1 MIDVSKYEKVGEFKD
16 GRLHWLEGRDIN
28 AVYLIKFKED
38 FYIGSA
44 EYLYIRIKEHVKS
57 FLHCEHTEKMQEVF
71 ENEGV
76 FDVYV
81 IERGVETNLLKNRE
95 MFFIK
100 ELEPTLNIYRPKNSI
115 CRLRDIMDSKEMK
128 SVELANR
135 LGVTKQT
142 ISNMLNGRV
151 MPSLETINKI
161 AEILQVP
168 MWQIFADPN
177 EVRNT
182 QPSQGALTI
191 KCDKCG
197 NIIKVKEI
205 KVEQ

>member
-1 MIDVSKYEKVGEFKD
+1 MEI
-16 GRLHWLEGRDIN
+16 RL
-28 AVYLIKFKED
+28 KE
-38 FYIGSA
+38 
-44 EYLYIRIKEHVKS
+44 
-57 FLHCEHTEKMQEVF
+57 
-71 ENEGV
+71 
-76 FDVYV
+76 
-81 IERGVETNLLKNRE
+81 
-95 MFFIK
+95 
-100 ELEPTLNIYRPKNSI
+100 
-115 CRLRDIMDSKEMK
+115 IMDSKKMK
-128 SVELANR
+128 SKDLANQ

-161 AEILQVP
+161 AEILKVP

-177 EVRNT
+177 EVCKA
-182 QPSQGALTI
+182 QPSQGELTI

>member
-1 MIDVSKYEKVGEFKD
+1 MEI
-16 GRLHWLEGRDIN
+16 RL
-28 AVYLIKFKED
+28 KE
-38 FYIGSA
+38 
-44 EYLYIRIKEHVKS
+44 
-57 FLHCEHTEKMQEVF
+57 
-71 ENEGV
+71 
-76 FDVYV
+76 
-81 IERGVETNLLKNRE
+81 
-95 MFFIK
+95 
-100 ELEPTLNIYRPKNSI
+100 
-115 CRLRDIMDSKEMK
+115 IMDSKEMK

-161 AEILQVP
+161 ADILEVP